1 MGPRPRHQRERS
13 QINYRSTLGP
23 AGLAG
28 VLQVSV
34 SIGHFRGALLN
45 AHYNMQK
52 DSEEQVSWPNGKASD
67 YESGDCRF
75 ESGGDQLL
83 S

>member
-1 MGPRPRHQRERS
+1 M
-13 QINYRSTLGP
+13 
-23 AGLAG
+23 
-28 VLQVSV
+28 SV